1 MTIKNMLVNKSKKL
15 IIYGIGETAE
25 IIADYF
31 HLDSEYE
38 VVAFTVDSQ
47 YLDGGVFKNLPV
59 VDFDL
64 ITSIYNPD
72 EFEMFAAASFGKLNT
87 IREHMFLKGKA
98 KGYKFASFVSSNAF
112 IWHNVEIGENTFVFE
127 ENVLQYKVKI
137 GNNVI
142 LWSGNHVG
150 HQTIIEDHCFV
161 SSHVVIS
168 GFCRIGRNSF
178 LGVNSSFND
187 EITFGKYGVTG
198 NGSVIVKNTEEGSI
212 YVGNPAKK
220 IKSSYEVFDVNPN

>member
-1 MTIKNMLVNKSKKL
+1 MEKNKKL

-31 HLDSEYE
+31 KQDSEYE
-38 VVAFTVDSQ
+38 VIAFTVDNE
-47 YLDGGVFKNLPV
+47 FKNLETLNGLPV
-59 VDFDL
+59 IDFDEVSKVYPP
-64 ITSIYNPD
+64 TEY
-72 EFEMFAAASFGKLNT
+72 EMFAAASFGKLNT
-87 IREHMFLKGKA
+87 LRQKMYEKGKE
-98 KGYKFASFVSSNAF
+98 KGYKFASYVNSKAFV
-112 IWHNVEIGENTFVFE
+112 WHNVQIGENTFIFE

-142 LWSGNHVG
+142 LWSGNHIG
-150 HQTIIEDHCFV
+150 HQTEIEDHCFI

-168 GFCRIGRNSF
+168 GFCKIGRNSF

-187 EITFGKYGVTG
+187 EITFAKYGITG
-198 NGSVIVKNTEEGSI
+198 NGTVIVKNTEEGSI

-220 IKSSYEVFDVNPN
+220 IKSSYEVFNVIPQ